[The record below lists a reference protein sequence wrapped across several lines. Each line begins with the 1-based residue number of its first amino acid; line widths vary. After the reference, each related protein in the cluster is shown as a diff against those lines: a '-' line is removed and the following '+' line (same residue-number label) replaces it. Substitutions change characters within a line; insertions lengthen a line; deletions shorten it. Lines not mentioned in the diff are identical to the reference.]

1 MKHKNILYRACRDH
15 YFVKVSID
23 GTTYTRAFKTL
34 KPAIAYRNA
43 LFAKRNRKRI
53 TRHERPSQVIK
64 RINAA
69 TFKEAITTWHE
80 TVRQQY
86 IEPGTYGREKA
97 IIKNH
102 LLPYFGAMK
111 VNDISSYHVQT
122 MATELGDRGYAHRT
136 VQDVVT
142 VLRLFYRYYDIPSPC
157 SVQYPRRHIQ
167 TAARRRDIFSPE
179 EKTRFLSSVRK
190 EDIRYYLLFRM
201 LFETGCRRGELLGAR
216 WSSVNF
222 DTGFLHIEETVV
234 RGVTNV
240 YLKPYPKTVKS
251 IRNVPLEPK
260 TLYILK
266 RIYARYRFRPDQ
278 FIFHNSRDRYMDP
291 ASVSIFFQKHVKQC
305 GFRKNLSLHST
316 RHTFVSDKI
325 RANVP
330 LIVIQKLG
338 GWINLTM
345 ISQTYAHVTEADLRK
360 YIG

>member
-167 TAARRRDIFSPE
+167 TAARRRDGAI
-179 EKTRFLSSVRK
+179 SSLPK
-190 EDIRYYLLFRM
+190 K
-201 LFETGCRRGELLGAR
+201 RRG
-216 WSSVNF
+216 F
-222 DTGFLHIEETVV
+222 
-234 RGVTNV
+234 
-240 YLKPYPKTVKS
+240 
-251 IRNVPLEPK
+251 
-260 TLYILK
+260 
-266 RIYARYRFRPDQ
+266 FRPSAKK
-278 FIFHNSRDRYMDP
+278 I
-291 ASVSIFFQKHVKQC
+291 SVIIYCFECCSKPVVVAANYWARVGRPSISIPGSC
-305 GFRKNLSLHST
+305 
-316 RHTFVSDKI
+316 
-325 RANVP
+325 
-330 LIVIQKLG
+330 
-338 GWINLTM
+338 
-345 ISQTYAHVTEADLRK
+345 ISKKPSFAA
-360 YIG
+360 